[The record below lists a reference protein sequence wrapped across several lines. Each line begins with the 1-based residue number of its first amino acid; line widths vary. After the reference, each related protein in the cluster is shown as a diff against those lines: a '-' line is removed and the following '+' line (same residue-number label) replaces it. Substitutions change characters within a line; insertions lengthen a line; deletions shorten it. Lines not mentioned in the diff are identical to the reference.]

1 MPGAIELEPGEE
13 VRAQTPASFRGAA
26 ATTSRATFAVGSARY
41 RMKAYDSWA
50 ELAGIAGFPAAGPEM
65 VLLLTDRRILVCK
78 PTFWGRPKRVEGA
91 VLLSDVSEA
100 ATMRH
105 GMITG
110 LAIAMRN
117 GRIVE
122 VEAMRG
128 GRLRRFAAA
137 LTELLG

>member
-1 MPGAIELEPGEE
+1 
-13 VRAQTPASFRGAA
+13 
-26 ATTSRATFAVGSARY
+26 
-41 RMKAYDSWA
+41 
-50 ELAGIAGFPAAGPEM
+50 
-65 VLLLTDRRILVCK
+65 
-78 PTFWGRPKRVEGA
+78 
-91 VLLSDVSEA
+91 
-100 ATMRH
+100 MRH
-105 GMITG
+105 GVITG